1 MKKKAV
7 LIFAASAF
15 FLFIIVFTVYFSIP
29 RTILKYKS
37 EDGKTKVTITQ
48 KKVLFEPVPSRVF
61 DYSLNVGKA
70 GKLFDKKLFHEDF
83 SFNAIGSIGIRDDNV
98 EVIFTSDTVTVV
110 INDKVRPVPL
120 RFTIRLKD

>member
-15 FLFIIVFTVYFSIP
+15 FLFIIVFTVYFSLP

-48 KKVLFEPVPSRVF
+48 KKVLF
-61 DYSLNVGKA
+61 
-70 GKLFDKKLFHEDF
+70 DKKIFHEDF

-98 EVIFTSDTVTVV
+98 EVIFTSDTA
-110 INDKVRPVPL
+110 
-120 RFTIRLKD
+120 